1 MPNEAITFMDE
12 GRMFYIVGNFVKFG
26 GVRTLQHH
34 KEMLVNNL
42 FISMS
47 FSLLANVI
55 LPFPSHDANIALYNV
70 VNAI

>member
-12 GRMFYIVGNFVKFG
+12 GRMSYAVGNFVKFG
-26 GVRTLQHH
+26 GVRALQHH
-34 KEMLVNNL
+34 KEMPVSNL
-42 FISMS
+42 FISIS

-55 LPFPSHDANIALYNV
+55 LPFPSHDANIPLYNV